1 MASLHYSV
9 KGEKDVL
16 PESLPSVTLETIIR
30 KTSQYFFFLT
40 QASGR
45 MRNRMGEFD
54 GQDRESQGM
63 IGQVIHIWGHG
74 GEQSVFQEVRAKIQ
88 GQY

>member
-40 QASGR
+40 
-45 MRNRMGEFD
+45 
-54 GQDRESQGM
+54 
-63 IGQVIHIWGHG
+63 
-74 GEQSVFQEVRAKIQ
+74 
-88 GQY
+88 